1 MITLYGVSQSRAF
14 RCLWML
20 EELGLEYEHVPLNF
34 ATGDTR
40 KPEFLALNPNGHIP
54 TLVDGDT
61 VLFESMAIN
70 LYLAEKYD
78 GGLQPKS
85 VEDRGRATQWSFW
98 VMTETELSVVE
109 FLFNTLILPEAS
121 RDAAVVAAAVQK
133 LEAPFA
139 VLDAALEGRDFLVG
153 DHFSVADLNVAAVL
167 GWCVAGGFDF
177 SSTPNLERWL
187 KSSMRRPAAGA
198 AQAK

>member
-20 EELGLEYEHVPLNF
+20 EELGLEYEHVATNF
-34 ATGDTR
+34 MTGDTR
-40 KPEFLALNPNGHIP
+40 KPDYLTINPNGHIP
-54 TLVDGDT
+54 ALVDGET

-85 VEDRGRATQWSFW
+85 VEDRGRALQWSFW

-109 FLFNTLILPEAS
+109 FLFNTVILPEES
-121 RDAAVVAAAVQK
+121 RDAAVVAAAVEK

-139 VLDAALEGRDFLVG
+139 VLDAALDGREFLVG
-153 DHFSVADLNVAAVL
+153 DRFSVADLNVSAVL
-167 GWCVAGGFDF
+167 NWCVPGGFDF
-177 SSTPNLERWL
+177 SSTPNLKRWL
-187 KSSMRRPAAGA
+187 ETSMQRPAAGA
-198 AQAK
+198 AMSK